1 MIEKVFGINATSV
14 TLNARFTL
22 LAETLSSRVMRPRKR
37 LVSHP
42 VPNISYNLRSQKLHQ
57 QIAYHF
63 QQSSRQRMKQRLGLR
78 RYRSASSLP
87 GLRRA
92 NSTGNIN
99 QGVKTRLAW
108 TNADSNLRWA
118 SPFNNTSG
126 MWRGSGIRLRNARI
140 RLVRGGVRGRGGRQ
154 QMGQLRGSAPPQ
166 QRRARGA
173 RGGRAR
179 GGRARGQ
186 TRGRGRGRGA
196 TTAKKVPTKEE
207 LDTQLEHYMANSQW
221 ALDKQLDDY
230 MKDAVKEE

>member
-14 TLNARFTL
+14 TLNTRFTL
-22 LAETLSSRVMRPRKR
+22 LAEILPSRVMRPRKR

-42 VPNISYNLRSQKLHQ
+42 VPNISYNLRSQKLPQ
-57 QIAYHF
+57 QIAYHL
-63 QQSSRQRMKQRLGLR
+63 QQSSRQRVKQRLGLR

-118 SPFNNTSG
+118 APFHNTSG
-126 MWRGSGIRLRNARI
+126 MRRGSGIRLRNARI

-154 QMGQLRGSAPPQ
+154 QMGQLRVSAPPQ

-179 GGRARGQ
+179 GQTRG
-186 TRGRGRGRGA
+186 RGRGRGRGA

>member
-14 TLNARFTL
+14 TLNTRFTL
-22 LAETLSSRVMRPRKR
+22 LAETLPSPVMRPRKR

-42 VPNISYNLRSQKLHQ
+42 VPNNSYYLRSQKLPQ
-57 QIAYHF
+57 QIAYHL
-63 QQSSRQRMKQRLGLR
+63 QQSSRQRVKQRLGLR

-87 GLRRA
+87 GLRRV

-108 TNADSNLRWA
+108 TYADSNQRWV
-118 SPFNNTSG
+118 SPFNNTSR
-126 MWRGSGIRLRNARI
+126 MWRGSGIRLRNPHM
-140 RLVRGGVRGRGGRQ
+140 RLVRGSVRGRGGRQ
-154 QMGQLRGSAPPQ
+154 QMGRLRVSAPPQ
-166 QRRARGA
+166 QIRARGA

-179 GGRARGQ
+179 GQTRG
-186 TRGRGRGRGA
+186 RGRGRGRGA

-230 MKDAVKEE
+230 MKDAMNEE